1 MKKMD
6 KKGKS
11 FDFYSDIFIPLI
23 ISVSED
29 ADTLNENYV
38 FDTPGSDASSLD
50 SEPLLGDVNGFTARV
65 KDKNDDMLYKILVW
79 FPNTEAMTVRNICH
93 EALHATMF
101 ICYHHRMDI
110 GMKMGQDEHA
120 AYIAGWVANSCQLVY
135 NELTKRKEN
144 GKKAKQR
151 R

>member
-1 MKKMD
+1 MKKN
-6 KKGKS
+6 KEKTGKS
-11 FDFYSDIFIPLI
+11 YDFYSDIFIPLI
-23 ISVSED
+23 ISVGED

-50 SEPLLGDVNGFTARV
+50 SESFLDDVNGFTARV

-79 FPNTEAMTVRNICH
+79 FPNTKAMTVRNICH

-135 NELTKRKEN
+135 NELINKKSN
-144 GKKAKQR
+144 GKKKHS
-151 R
+151 

>member
-23 ISVSED
+23 ISVGED

-38 FDTPGSDASSLD
+38 FDTPGSDASILD
-50 SEPLLGDVNGFTARV
+50 SESFLDDVNGFTARV

-135 NELTKRKEN
+135 NELINKKSN
-144 GKKAKQR
+144 GKKKHS
-151 R
+151 